1 MYLYLNFLL
10 QFIQAMNTLKRV
22 LKEAVNDYYALYRFG
37 LLSLIMISIK
47 TQESKVFIHSTT
59 FLIGHFYFAVILT
72 CTQPMSSKFLAF

>member
-37 LLSLIMISIK
+37 LLALIMFSIK
-47 TQESKVFIHSTT
+47 TLESKVFIH
-59 FLIGHFYFAVILT
+59 V
-72 CTQPMSSKFLAF
+72 